1 MAKAFSEEE
10 RIKIKEEIIKA
21 ALELFHDKGSRS
33 LSIAKLTKKVGIA
46 QGSFYNFWKDKEELI
61 IDLMAYRSM
70 QKLNNI
76 EKELSNSL
84 TDPTGFLSDIIYKY
98 SLDMLQK
105 IKTSNIYKDAFK
117 IFTAQD
123 KDKAKKI
130 EKLYTE
136 FLDRSI
142 IYWKENNAVKNVNRQ
157 GLSDAFTGSFVF
169 CLSYMHFNEETFE
182 ELLAF
187 IPKLYRL
194 KDKCICR
201 YVKYSKDE
209 KANGQD
215 GKDIFGN

>member
-105 IKTSNIYKDAFK
+105 NKTRNIYKDAFK

-142 IYWKENNAVKNVNRQ
+142 IYWKENNVVKNVNRQ

-182 ELLAF
+182 ET
-187 IPKLYRL
+187 LYIYI
-194 KDKCICR
+194 KSIVSR
-201 YVKYSKDE
+201 YIEV
-209 KANGQD
+209 
-215 GKDIFGN
+215 

>member
-10 RIKIKEEIIKA
+10 KIKIKEKIMEA
-21 ALELFHDKGSRS
+21 ALDLFHDKGSRS
-33 LSIAKLTKKVGIA
+33 LSISKLTKRAGIA
-46 QGSFYNFWKDKEELI
+46 QGSFYNFWKDKEALI

-105 IKTSNIYKDAFK
+105 IKTRNIYKDAFK

-182 ELLAF
+182 ET
-187 IPKLYRL
+187 LY
-194 KDKCICR
+194 IYITSIVSR
-201 YVKYSKDE
+201 YIEV
-209 KANGQD
+209 
-215 GKDIFGN
+215 

>member
-1 MAKAFSEEE
+1 
-10 RIKIKEEIIKA
+10 
-21 ALELFHDKGSRS
+21 
-33 LSIAKLTKKVGIA
+33 
-46 QGSFYNFWKDKEELI
+46 
-61 IDLMAYRSM
+61 M

-105 IKTSNIYKDAFK
+105 IKTRNIYKDAFK
-117 IFTAQD
+117 IFTA
-123 KDKAKKI
+123 KAKKI

-182 ELLAF
+182 ET
-187 IPKLYRL
+187 LYIYI
-194 KDKCICR
+194 KSIVSR
-201 YVKYSKDE
+201 YIEV
-209 KANGQD
+209 
-215 GKDIFGN
+215 

>member
-10 RIKIKEEIIKA
+10 KIKIKEKIMEA
-21 ALELFHDKGSRS
+21 ALDLFHDKGSRS
-33 LSIAKLTKKVGIA
+33 LSISKLTKRAGIA
-46 QGSFYNFWKDKEELI
+46 QGSFYNFWKDKEALI

-105 IKTSNIYKDAFK
+105 IKTRNIYKDAFK

-142 IYWKENNAVKNVNRQ
+142 IYWKENNVVKNVNRQ

-182 ELLAF
+182 ET
-187 IPKLYRL
+187 LYIYI
-194 KDKCICR
+194 KSIVSR
-201 YVKYSKDE
+201 YMEV
-209 KANGQD
+209 
-215 GKDIFGN
+215 

>member
-10 RIKIKEEIIKA
+10 KIKIKEKIMEA
-21 ALELFHDKGSRS
+21 ALDLFHDKGSRS
-33 LSIAKLTKKVGIA
+33 LSISKLTKRAGIA
-46 QGSFYNFWKDKEELI
+46 QGSFYNFWKDKEALI

-105 IKTSNIYKDAFK
+105 IKTRNIYKDAFK

-142 IYWKENNAVKNVNRQ
+142 IYWKENNTVKNVNRQ

-182 ELLAF
+182 ET
-187 IPKLYRL
+187 LYIYI
-194 KDKCICR
+194 KSIVSR
-201 YVKYSKDE
+201 YIEV
-209 KANGQD
+209 
-215 GKDIFGN
+215 

>member
-33 LSIAKLTKKVGIA
+33 LSIAKLTKRVGIA

-105 IKTSNIYKDAFK
+105 IKTRNIYKDAFK

-142 IYWKENNAVKNVNRQ
+142 IYWKKNNAVKNVNRQ

-182 ELLAF
+182 ET
-187 IPKLYRL
+187 LYIYI
-194 KDKCICR
+194 KSIVFR
-201 YVKYSKDE
+201 YIEV
-209 KANGQD
+209 
-215 GKDIFGN
+215 

>member
-33 LSIAKLTKKVGIA
+33 LSIAKLTKRVGIA

-105 IKTSNIYKDAFK
+105 IKTRNIYKDAFK

-142 IYWKENNAVKNVNRQ
+142 INWKENNAVKNVNRQ

-182 ELLAF
+182 ET
-187 IPKLYRL
+187 LYIYI
-194 KDKCICR
+194 KSIVSR
-201 YVKYSKDE
+201 YIEV
-209 KANGQD
+209 
-215 GKDIFGN
+215 

>member
-10 RIKIKEEIIKA
+10 KIKIKEKIMEA

-33 LSIAKLTKKVGIA
+33 LSIAKLTKRAGIA
-46 QGSFYNFWKDKEELI
+46 QGSFYNFWKDKEALI

-105 IKTSNIYKDAFK
+105 IKTRNIYKDAFK

-182 ELLAF
+182 ET
-187 IPKLYRL
+187 LY
-194 KDKCICR
+194 IYITSIVSR
-201 YVKYSKDE
+201 YIEV
-209 KANGQD
+209 
-215 GKDIFGN
+215 

>member
-10 RIKIKEEIIKA
+10 KIKIKEKIMEA

-33 LSIAKLTKKVGIA
+33 LSIAKLTKRAGIA
-46 QGSFYNFWKDKEELI
+46 QGSFYNFWKDKEALI

-105 IKTSNIYKDAFK
+105 IKTRNIYKDAFK

-182 ELLAF
+182 ET
-187 IPKLYRL
+187 LYIYI
-194 KDKCICR
+194 KSIVSR
-201 YVKYSKDE
+201 YIEV
-209 KANGQD
+209 
-215 GKDIFGN
+215 

>member
-105 IKTSNIYKDAFK
+105 IKTRNIYKDAFK

-142 IYWKENNAVKNVNRQ
+142 IYWKENNVVKNVNRQ

-182 ELLAF
+182 ET
-187 IPKLYRL
+187 LYIYI
-194 KDKCICR
+194 KSIVSR
-201 YVKYSKDE
+201 YIEV
-209 KANGQD
+209 
-215 GKDIFGN
+215 

>member
-10 RIKIKEEIIKA
+10 KIKIKEKIMEA
-21 ALELFHDKGSRS
+21 ALDLFHDKGSRS
-33 LSIAKLTKKVGIA
+33 LSISKLTKRAGIA
-46 QGSFYNFWKDKEELI
+46 QGSFYNFWKDKEALI

-105 IKTSNIYKDAFK
+105 IKTRNIYKDAFK

-123 KDKAKKI
+123 KNKAKKI

-142 IYWKENNAVKNVNRQ
+142 IYWKKNNAVKNVNRQ

-182 ELLAF
+182 ET
-187 IPKLYRL
+187 LY
-194 KDKCICR
+194 IYITSIVSR
-201 YVKYSKDE
+201 YIEV
-209 KANGQD
+209 
-215 GKDIFGN
+215 

>member
-10 RIKIKEEIIKA
+10 KIKIKEKIMEA
-21 ALELFHDKGSRS
+21 ALDLFHDKGSRS
-33 LSIAKLTKKVGIA
+33 LSISKLTKRAGIA
-46 QGSFYNFWKDKEELI
+46 QGSFYNFWKDKEALI

-84 TDPTGFLSDIIYKY
+84 TDPIGFLSDIIYKY

-105 IKTSNIYKDAFK
+105 IKTKNIYKDAFK

-123 KDKAKKI
+123 KNKAKKI
-130 EKLYTE
+130 EELYTE

-182 ELLAF
+182 ET
-187 IPKLYRL
+187 LYIYI
-194 KDKCICR
+194 KSIVSR
-201 YVKYSKDE
+201 YIEV
-209 KANGQD
+209 
-215 GKDIFGN
+215 

>member
-21 ALELFHDKGSRS
+21 ALDLFHDKGSRS

-105 IKTSNIYKDAFK
+105 IKTRNIYKDAFK

-142 IYWKENNAVKNVNRQ
+142 IYWKENNVVKNVNRQ

-182 ELLAF
+182 ET
-187 IPKLYRL
+187 LYIYI
-194 KDKCICR
+194 KSIVSR
-201 YVKYSKDE
+201 YIEV
-209 KANGQD
+209 
-215 GKDIFGN
+215 

>member
-33 LSIAKLTKKVGIA
+33 LSIAKLTKRVGIA

-105 IKTSNIYKDAFK
+105 IKTRNIYKDAFK

-142 IYWKENNAVKNVNRQ
+142 IYWKKNNAVKNVNRQ

-182 ELLAF
+182 ET
-187 IPKLYRL
+187 LYIYI
-194 KDKCICR
+194 KSIVSR
-201 YVKYSKDE
+201 YIEV
-209 KANGQD
+209 
-215 GKDIFGN
+215 

>member
-10 RIKIKEEIIKA
+10 KIKIKEKIMEA
-21 ALELFHDKGSRS
+21 ALDLFHDKGSRS
-33 LSIAKLTKKVGIA
+33 LSISKLTKRAGIA
-46 QGSFYNFWKDKEELI
+46 QGSFYNFWKDKEALI

-98 SLDMLQK
+98 SLDMFQK
-105 IKTSNIYKDAFK
+105 IKTRNIYKDAFK
-117 IFTAQD
+117 IFTVQD

-130 EKLYTE
+130 EKLHTE

-182 ELLAF
+182 ET
-187 IPKLYRL
+187 LYIYI
-194 KDKCICR
+194 KSIVSR
-201 YVKYSKDE
+201 YIEV
-209 KANGQD
+209 
-215 GKDIFGN
+215 

>member
-10 RIKIKEEIIKA
+10 KIKIKEKIMEA
-21 ALELFHDKGSRS
+21 ALDLFHDKGSSS
-33 LSIAKLTKKVGIA
+33 LSISKLTKRAGIA
-46 QGSFYNFWKDKEELI
+46 QGSFYNFWKDKEALI

-105 IKTSNIYKDAFK
+105 IKTRNIYKDAFK

-182 ELLAF
+182 ET
-187 IPKLYRL
+187 LYIYI
-194 KDKCICR
+194 KSIVSR
-201 YVKYSKDE
+201 YIEV
-209 KANGQD
+209 
-215 GKDIFGN
+215 

>member
-33 LSIAKLTKKVGIA
+33 LSIAKLTKRVGIA

-76 EKELSNSL
+76 ENKLSNSL

-105 IKTSNIYKDAFK
+105 IKTRNIYKDAFK

-130 EKLYTE
+130 EKLYIE

-142 IYWKENNAVKNVNRQ
+142 IYWTENNAVKNVNRQ

-182 ELLAF
+182 ET
-187 IPKLYRL
+187 LYIYI
-194 KDKCICR
+194 KSIVSR
-201 YVKYSKDE
+201 YIEV
-209 KANGQD
+209 
-215 GKDIFGN
+215 

>member
-10 RIKIKEEIIKA
+10 KIKIKEKIMEA
-21 ALELFHDKGSRS
+21 ALDLFHDKGSRS
-33 LSIAKLTKKVGIA
+33 LSISKLTKRAGIA
-46 QGSFYNFWKDKEELI
+46 QGSFYNFWKDKEALI

-84 TDPTGFLSDIIYKY
+84 TDPTGFISDIIYKY

-105 IKTSNIYKDAFK
+105 IKTRNIYKDAFK

-123 KDKAKKI
+123 KNKAKKI
-130 EKLYTE
+130 EELYTE

-182 ELLAF
+182 ET
-187 IPKLYRL
+187 LYIYI
-194 KDKCICR
+194 KSIVSR
-201 YVKYSKDE
+201 YIEV
-209 KANGQD
+209 
-215 GKDIFGN
+215 

>member
-33 LSIAKLTKKVGIA
+33 LSIAKLTKRVGIA

-105 IKTSNIYKDAFK
+105 IKTRNIYKDAFK

-182 ELLAF
+182 ETL
-187 IPKLYRL
+187 
-194 KDKCICR
+194 
-201 YVKYSKDE
+201 
-209 KANGQD
+209 
-215 GKDIFGN
+215 